1 MLTKDDV
8 YGLMV
13 EALGEVEEMLDLYCN
28 NSGVDPTYVLPVV
41 RRALV
46 ATELVG
52 ETRTEHND
60 RQITEAFDGL
70 RLQLAA
76 ASREEDKRCISYD
89 RTLSLDQVRELHEA
103 GGARIARSTSSG
115 RFESA
120 PPSP

>member
-1 MLTKDDV
+1 MLTKDEV

-46 ATELVG
+46 STELVG

-60 RQITEAFDGL
+60 RQITEGFAHL
-70 RLQLAA
+70 RRQLAN
-76 ASREEDKRCISYD
+76 DKRAAESLRRQAAESYCGD
-89 RTLSLDQVRELHEA
+89 VHGEE
-103 GGARIARSTSSG
+103 
-115 RFESA
+115 
-120 PPSP
+120 